1 MLFKFHLDVLLQ
13 LLCPFQ
19 VGDTFCSNGFLQVM
33 KRIQSGLVYF
43 SYIIMVN
50 FGEVNSYIPG
60 DNFIL
65 STLALSDCAS
75 YLIACRKYSTACSYS
90 LEMSWDHVHGVLGL
104 PQGLFI
110 ILVFVLLCCLGDQVY
125 GLLKCV
131 ARHGRHSAYRTASSL
146 KSYLRLQSCT
156 GVGQKQ
162 STTGHVITKMGHIS
176 FKGSWVLFGR

>member
-60 DNFIL
+60 I
-65 STLALSDCAS
+65 
-75 YLIACRKYSTACSYS
+75 
-90 LEMSWDHVHGVLGL
+90 
-104 PQGLFI
+104 
-110 ILVFVLLCCLGDQVY
+110 
-125 GLLKCV
+125 
-131 ARHGRHSAYRTASSL
+131 
-146 KSYLRLQSCT
+146 
-156 GVGQKQ
+156 
-162 STTGHVITKMGHIS
+162 IS
-176 FKGSWVLFGR
+176 FCPP